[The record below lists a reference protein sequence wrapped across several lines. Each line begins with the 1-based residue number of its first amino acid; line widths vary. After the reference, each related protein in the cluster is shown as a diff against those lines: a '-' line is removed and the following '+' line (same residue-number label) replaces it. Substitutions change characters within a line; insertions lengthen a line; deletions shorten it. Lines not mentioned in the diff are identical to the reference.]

1 MSTNTPEQT
10 NTVNQSNSYR
20 MSPVLDMPKD
30 AEKVHNM
37 VRIDAHG
44 WNE

>member
-10 NTVNQSNSYR
+10 NTTSQPNR
-20 MSPVLDMPKD
+20 FRISPVLDIPKD
-30 AEKVHNM
+30 AEKTRNM